1 MKCIVSLKDWNP
13 TGTITFLLPG
23 TRGVFSCGERSRQL
37 QDDRGTTQ
45 LCLLAFSLQ
54 RGAVCTLFPRRS
66 SRVFF
71 FPPSWLPCWK
81 LTSTTNLISR
91 LCSFETVTFGSSL
104 TNRISFQ
111 RVVPLADAAASFR
124 ENNTASSEGLC
135 CSVID
140 CPQWILHVRV
150 HHRIIFGCP
159 SRVSQIFDLFVARN
173 HDFTTAFP
181 ETFQLCVIRNG
192 YWSVKNFIKLKKKH
206 PKSKKLCQTTHF
218 PKYCDFYLKWLF
230 IQGYVT

>member
-1 MKCIVSLKDWNP
+1 MKCIASLKDWSP

-23 TRGVFSCGERSRQL
+23 TRGVVSCGRDQGSSK
-37 QDDRGTTQ
+37 TTEGPHSSV
-45 LCLLAFSLQ
+45 FSLSPF
-54 RGAVCTLFPRRS
+54 RGELSAPRSLGARLG
-66 SRVFF
+66 FF
-71 FPPSWLPCWK
+71 FFFFPSWLPCWK

-124 ENNTASSEGLC
+124 ESNTAGSEGLC

-140 CPQWILHVRV
+140 CPQWILYVRV

-159 SRVSQIFDLFVARN
+159 SRVSQIFDLF
-173 HDFTTAFP
+173 
-181 ETFQLCVIRNG
+181 C
-192 YWSVKNFIKLKKKH
+192 
-206 PKSKKLCQTTHF
+206 C
-218 PKYCDFYLKWLF
+218 
-230 IQGYVT
+230 